1 MNEVFTLRSQAD
13 GLNLSVMVVRPEG
26 KPVAVLQLAHGM
38 RGCKERFLPF
48 MEYMAE
54 HGVVCVANDHRG
66 HGSSVRSPEDLGY
79 MYKGGWRALVDDM
92 KTVTDWV
99 HSEYPDMPLYLL
111 GHSMGSLAARAYVK
125 DYDSKIDGL
134 FICGSPSYNSLSV
147 FGRFLTGIMG
157 LWRGGRLRPVFL
169 WTMASASYNRR
180 FRDEG
185 PMAWIC
191 SDPEVR
197 KSFAANPHCNFIFTV
212 NASHSLFCMMREAY
226 SYSGW
231 KVGNPNMM
239 IYFISGTDDPCLI
252 NEKRFHHAAQHMAGR
267 GYMNVTSA
275 LYPNMRHEVLNEI
288 GKEAVWMD
296 ILEHINPTGR
306 PNV

>member
-1 MNEVFTLRSQAD
+1 
-13 GLNLSVMVVRPEG
+13 
-26 KPVAVLQLAHGM
+26 
-38 RGCKERFLPF
+38 
-48 MEYMAE
+48 
-54 HGVVCVANDHRG
+54 
-66 HGSSVRSPEDLGY
+66 
-79 MYKGGWRALVDDM
+79 M
-92 KTVTDWV
+92 KTLVEKIADDLE
-99 HSEYPDMPLYLL
+99 EYIEENFLHGDKLPSNVELTKKFRVSSKTIHDAIKILTKKGILHTRRGQYGTIVL
-111 GHSMGSLAARAYVK
+111 K

-157 LWRGGRLRPVFL
+157 LWRGGRLRPAFL